1 MKVQDVIEL
10 AQIQSDEVYEVD
22 TWVHY
27 INLALDDL
35 TPVAKM
41 LVVKENIALTLV
53 NGTATLPLN
62 ESDLVSHHEILD
74 VFVKDNSSPYMQL
87 RRLPSGNTFSR
98 GWKQEASALILQNLG
113 ELASASAKVDFYR
126 KLNHA
131 RPDMAGLVSEIDI
144 PEQYIPLVVA
154 YVCAKSQQKEEELND
169 KNDFYAEY
177 LRGRNNM
184 AMDRIWDMEPQ
195 NRRLLRKARVLSQV
209 GFSAGE

>member
-1 MKVQDVIEL
+1 MKVQDVIEM

-27 INLALDDL
+27 INMALDDL

-41 LVVKENIALTLV
+41 LVTKEDVSITPAS
-53 NGTATLPLN
+53 GTATLPLAAS
-62 ESDLVSHHEILD
+62 ELADYHEILD
-74 VFVKDNSSPYMQL
+74 VFVKDGTNPYAQL
-87 RRLPSGNTFSR
+87 RRLPSSNTFSR
-98 GWKQEASALILQNLG
+98 GWRQESDNLILQNLG
-113 ELASASAKVDFYR
+113 ELTAPAMKANYYR
-126 KLNHA
+126 KLIHA
-131 RPDMAGLVSEIDI
+131 TPDMGGLAAEVDI

-184 AMDRIWDMEPQ
+184 AMDRIWDMEPH
-195 NRRLLRKARVLSQV
+195 NRRFLRKARVLSQV
-209 GFSAGE
+209 GFTSSE

>member
-35 TPVAKM
+35 TPIAKM
-41 LVVKENIALTLV
+41 LITKENIALAPV

-62 ESDLVSHHEILD
+62 ESDLGNYHEILD
-74 VFVKDNSSPYMQL
+74 VFVKDDSSLYTQL

-98 GWKQEASALILQNLG
+98 GWRQEANALILQNLG
-113 ELASASAKVDFYR
+113 ELTSVSAKVNFYR

-131 RPDMAGLVSEIDI
+131 RPDMTGLVSEIDI
-144 PEQYIPLVVA
+144 PEQYVPLVVA
-154 YVCAKSQQKEEELND
+154 YVCAKSQQKEEELDD

-177 LRGRNNM
+177 LRGRNCM
-184 AMDRIWDMEPQ
+184 AMDRIWNMEPQ